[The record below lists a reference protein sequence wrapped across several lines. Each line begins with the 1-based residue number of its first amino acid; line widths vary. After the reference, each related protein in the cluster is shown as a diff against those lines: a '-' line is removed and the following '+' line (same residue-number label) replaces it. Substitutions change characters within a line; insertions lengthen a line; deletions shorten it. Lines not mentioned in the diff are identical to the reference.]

1 MTPTKMTQ
9 KNPLSLP
16 LCAAVAALGIMAPQ
30 VTFAQNRSGDAP
42 PLSRCLTVA
51 DVNGDGALSLGDTIG
66 GLELDLQSSAD
77 YFEMLVITGCSYY
90 LNLGPNSPTFIQN
103 LMEYT
108 ARCAMTDMNGDNVL
122 DHTDSTLVLSSNALT
137 VTQKLIAIEILATGS
152 SGVVVDD
159 DFSTPIDCRFVVEDG
174 PLYIF
179 PGYAERIRDRLNNCL
194 GADLNGD
201 NTLDVADL
209 TLIYDP
215 NVGLSIPE
223 RIAYAAA
230 VSDRMCPTVLQ

>member
-1 MTPTKMTQ
+1 MGL
-9 KNPLSLP
+9 N
-16 LCAAVAALGIMAPQ
+16 AVFTIEFGIKITALRWAYFASGWNIM
-30 VTFAQNRSGDAP
+30 
-42 PLSRCLTVA
+42 
-51 DVNGDGALSLGDTIG
+51 
-66 GLELDLQSSAD
+66 DL
-77 YFEMLVITGCSYY
+77 
-90 LNLGPNSPTFIQN
+90 
-103 LMEYT
+103 
-108 ARCAMTDMNGDNVL
+108 
-122 DHTDSTLVLSSNALT
+122 LVLINGWL
-137 VTQKLIAIEILATGS
+137 LIAIEILATGS

-159 DFSTPIDCRFVVEDG
+159 DFNTPIACRFVVEDG

-179 PGYAERIRDRLNNCL
+179 PGYADRIRERLNNCL